1 MSKENSLMTDVVD
14 VFSAPTAAQVVVV
27 EARAEHKVEHKQ
39 QIQFHELGFKKHN
52 KLFSDGRIFG
62 GYDSDG
68 VYYAVTVSPYFEE
81 FYTQIEKGVQPLV
94 FALKEKGFLTC
105 GSCYGHP
112 MRTMVTLCFP
122 SVDTRREFAENISDS
137 GIPTLHVKFMDSLV
151 NVGVEVDRGGNV
163 KFSRNIEFDRT
174 LKAHLD
180 QETESFNN
188 LFLRSFE
195 RYYFLQIVLVGDYK
209 WYRNPVRLWQTKQ
222 HLDEKDKLIN
232 SLTDLIL
239 SDIIPQQKY

>member
-14 VFSAPTAAQVVVV
+14 VFSAPSVAQVVVV
-27 EARAEHKVEHKQ
+27 EARAEHTVEQKQ
-39 QIQFHELGFKKHN
+39 QIQLHELGFKKHN
-52 KLFSDGRIFG
+52 KLFPDGRIYG

-68 VYYAVTVSPYFEE
+68 IYYAVTVSPYFEE
-81 FYTQIEKGVQPLV
+81 FDTQIEKGVQPLV

-112 MRTMVTLCFP
+112 TRAMVTLCFP
-122 SVDTRREFAENISDS
+122 ADDIRREFAELVLRED
-137 GIPTLHVKFMDSLV
+137 IPTLHVKFMDSLV
-151 NVGVEVDRGGNV
+151 NVGLKEDRSGNV
-163 KFSRNIEFDRT
+163 KFSRTIEFDRT

-188 LFLRSFE
+188 LFFRSFE

-209 WYRNPVRLWQTKQ
+209 WYRNPLKCWRTKQ
-222 HLDEKDKLIN
+222 YLRDKDKLI
-232 SLTDLIL
+232 SGLTEFIL
-239 SDIIPQQKY
+239 SEKIPQQKY